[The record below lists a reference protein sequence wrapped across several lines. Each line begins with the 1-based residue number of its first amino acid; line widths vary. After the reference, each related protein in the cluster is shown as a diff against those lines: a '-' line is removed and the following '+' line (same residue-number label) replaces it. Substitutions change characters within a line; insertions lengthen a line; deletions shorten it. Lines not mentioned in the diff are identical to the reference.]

1 MTFLLN
7 FLSVFGIM
15 LSCIALFLYLF
26 IFAHAFF
33 YFFYCFQEKKNNKKI
48 EKIQKQCM
56 FVYIGTC
63 VPWMANETRFLKL
76 CIFCSLDEYFHAQLS
91 NVSFVVRCVICMI
104 WLIFNHSYL
113 YHSFWR
119 KWQKKS
125 YEKGINNH
133 LTTKIRQS

>member
-7 FLSVFGIM
+7 FLSIFGIM

-63 VPWMANETRFLKL
+63 VP
-76 CIFCSLDEYFHAQLS
+76 
-91 NVSFVVRCVICMI
+91 
-104 WLIFNHSYL
+104 
-113 YHSFWR
+113 
-119 KWQKKS
+119 
-125 YEKGINNH
+125 
-133 LTTKIRQS
+133 

>member
-1 MTFLLN
+1 ME
-7 FLSVFGIM
+7 
-15 LSCIALFLYLF
+15 SCFHVLHCFCIYLFLHMHFF
-26 IFAHAFF
+26 ISFIAF
-33 YFFYCFQEKKNNKKI
+33 KKRRIIKKI

-56 FVYIGTC
+56 FVYISIC

-76 CIFCSLDEYFHAQLS
+76 CIFYSLDEHLHAQLS
-91 NVSFVVRCVICMI
+91 NVSFVAHCVICMI

-133 LTTKIRQS
+133 LTTKTSQS

>member
-33 YFFYCFQEKKNNKKI
+33 YFFYRFQEKKNNKKI

-56 FVYIGTC
+56 FVYISTC

-76 CIFCSLDEYFHAQLS
+76 CIFCSLDEHLHAQLS
-91 NVSFVVRCVICMI
+91 NVSFVAHCVICMI
-104 WLIFNHSYL
+104 WLIFNNSYL
-113 YHSFWR
+113 YHSFL
-119 KWQKKS
+119 QEGLKKS
-125 YEKGINNH
+125 EEKDINNH
-133 LTTKIRQS
+133 LTTKTYQS